1 MLQCRLPDT
10 MHGIGQPCIDRN
22 GRKSLTQWVGDAD
35 QQDCESAYPLTAIAN
50 GNSSRLKRSSASI
63 HGHPFARFPVAI
75 QSDEHA
81 QCNEGEPMIV
91 DDILKIAR
99 DEKRTVLTEIEAK
112 QILKEAGINCTDT
125 QLAASKEEAV
135 ALSEKMGYPV
145 VLKISSVD
153 ITHKSDAGGVKVN
166 LKDKTAVEKAYDD
179 IMASCTA
186 KYPSADIEGV
196 AVQGMAKLGTEVIIG
211 MTKDPSFGPVLMF
224 GLGGIFVEVLK
235 DVAFRIVPLEK
246 NDASEMINEIKG
258 KKLLEGYRGQD
269 PADIPFLEDMLLK
282 LSALVDKTESIAEI
296 DMNPVFAYK
305 QGAVVVDA
313 RIILEAN

>member
-1 MLQCRLPDT
+1 MAAKEILNQA
-10 MHGIGQPCIDRN
+10 
-22 GRKSLTQWVGDAD
+22 RK
-35 QQDCESAYPLTAIAN
+35 
-50 GNSSRLKRSSASI
+50 
-63 HGHPFARFPVAI
+63 
-75 QSDEHA
+75 
-81 QCNEGEPMIV
+81 
-91 DDILKIAR
+91 
-99 DEKRTVLTEIEAK
+99 EKRTVLTEIEAK
-112 QILKEAGINCTDT
+112 KILIEAGINCTDT
-125 QLAASKEEAV
+125 RLATSKAEAV
-135 ALSEKMGYPV
+135 ALSEKFGYPV

-166 LKDKTAVEKAYDD
+166 LKDSAAVEKAYDD

-186 KYPSADIEGV
+186 QYPQASIEGV
-196 AVQGMAKLGTEVIIG
+196 AVQGMAKAGTEVIIG

-269 PADIPFLEDMLLK
+269 AADIPFLADMLLK

-313 RIILEAN
+313 RIILKAN

>member
-1 MLQCRLPDT
+1 MT
-10 MHGIGQPCIDRN
+10 
-22 GRKSLTQWVGDAD
+22 V
-35 QQDCESAYPLTAIAN
+35 
-50 GNSSRLKRSSASI
+50 
-63 HGHPFARFPVAI
+63 
-75 QSDEHA
+75 
-81 QCNEGEPMIV
+81 NE
-91 DDILKIAR
+91 ILRQAEK
-99 DEKRTVLTEIEAK
+99 EKRTVLTEIEAK
-112 QILKEAGINCTDT
+112 QILNEAGISCTDT
-125 QLAASKEEAV
+125 RLAPAKEDAV
-135 ALSEKMGYPV
+135 ALCEEIGYPV

-166 LKDKTAVEKAYDD
+166 LQDKAAVEKAYDE

-186 KYPSADIEGV
+186 KYPNANIEGIS
-196 AVQGMAKLGTEVIIG
+196 VQGMAKAGTEIIIG

-235 DVAFRIVPLEK
+235 DVAFRIVPLNK

-282 LSALVDKTESIAEI
+282 LSELVDKTEVIAEI

-313 RIILEAN
+313 RIILEAG

>member
-1 MLQCRLPDT
+1 
-10 MHGIGQPCIDRN
+10 
-22 GRKSLTQWVGDAD
+22 
-35 QQDCESAYPLTAIAN
+35 
-50 GNSSRLKRSSASI
+50 
-63 HGHPFARFPVAI
+63 
-75 QSDEHA
+75 
-81 QCNEGEPMIV
+81 MIV
-91 DDILKIAR
+91 DDILKKAR
-99 DEKRTVLTEIEAK
+99 EEKRTVLTEIEAK
-112 QILKEAGINCTDT
+112 QILGEAGINCTDT
-125 QLAASKEEAV
+125 RLATTRDEAV
-135 ALSEKMGYPV
+135 AISEGIGYPV

-166 LKDKTAVEKAYDD
+166 LPDKSAVENAFDQ

-186 KYPSADIEGV
+186 KYPDADIEGI
-196 AVQGMAKLGTEVIIG
+196 AVQAMAEAGVEVIMG

-235 DVAFRIVPLEK
+235 DVAFRIVPLERI
-246 NDASEMINEIKG
+246 DASEMIGEIKG

-282 LSALVDKTESIAEI
+282 LSGLVDKTEGLAEI

-313 RIILEAN
+313 RIILSAA